1 MAGGARIATEFTL
14 PELGEGIEEA
24 DVLSVYVS
32 EGDVIAVD
40 QSVIEIETEKATL
53 DVPAEGTGTVLQV
66 HVKAGQTIKVGQPL
80 ITVEEAPAAGAAPAA
95 AAAEPEAPVT
105 AVPAAAPPKAEAE
118 TVPAPA
124 PAATPAPVAPLP
136 PALSASEAADQPA
149 VFAAPSVRKFA
160 REIGVDVR
168 RVAGSGPAG
177 RISLEDVKRHAR
189 EARASATT
197 DASPR
202 GAPVAPPL
210 PDFGRYGAVGE
221 EPLSRFRR
229 TVARNMSL
237 SWSQMPHVTLFHTAD
252 VTQLEAAR
260 QEVKGAAAEAGGSLT
275 ITTVLLKIVAGALR
289 EHPRVNASLDA
300 ASGQVLL
307 KHYYHLGVAVD
318 TERGLVVPVVRDV
331 DRKSLLAVAVELAAL
346 AGQAREAKLALEEM
360 RGASFTITNLGG
372 LGTGHFTPIINYPE
386 VAILGVGRAERTL
399 VEADGG
405 YQSRLR
411 LPLSLSFDHRV
422 IDGADAARFMS
433 SVVTAIEGIT
443 VLELDR
449 DGPASASGKDPG

>member
-1 MAGGARIATEFTL
+1 M
-14 PELGEGIEEA
+14 
-24 DVLSVYVS
+24 
-32 EGDVIAVD
+32 IAVD

-53 DVPAEGTGTVLQV
+53 DVPAEGAGTVLQV

-95 AAAEPEAPVT
+95 AAAAPEAPVT
-105 AVPAAAPPKAEAE
+105 ASPAAPLAEAEAE
-118 TVPAPA
+118 TVPATA

-136 PALSASEAADQPA
+136 PALSAPEAADQPA

-189 EARASATT
+189 EAQAGAAASATT
-197 DASPR
+197 DVSPS

-210 PDFGRYGAVGE
+210 PDFGRYGAVE
-221 EPLSRFRR
+221 EKPLSRFRR
-229 TVARNMSL
+229 TVARNMTL
-237 SWSQMPHVTLFHTAD
+237 SWSQVPHVTLFHTAD

-260 QEVKGAAAEAGGSLT
+260 QEVKEAAAEAGGSLT
-275 ITTVLLKIVAGALR
+275 ITTALLKIVAGALR

-331 DRKSLLAVAVELAAL
+331 DRKSLLEVAVELAAL
-346 AGQAREAKLALEEM
+346 AGKAREAKLALEEM

-399 VEADGG
+399 VEADEG
-405 YQSRLR
+405 YQTRLR

-433 SVVTAIEGIT
+433 SVVTAIEGTT
-443 VLELDR
+443 VFELDR
-449 DGPASASGKDPG
+449 EGPASASGKDPG